1 METNRG
7 GNMAWANEQS
17 IREIY
22 LTAFE
27 PGVTEG
33 GASGVMT
40 IMNRIG
46 AIWGGAHHG
55 LLTDVL
61 RNEWGMQG
69 IVITDFSSN
78 SNYTLQTVGL
88 QAGTD
93 IWDGFSATDLTNFK
107 DNAYVA
113 QLMRKAMHDLLFV
126 QANSSVVNGLAATDK
141 IVSVL
146 TWWQTA
152 LIAADVV
159 LAVLTAGCIFM
170 LVKARKKKNG

>member
-1 METNRG
+1 M
-7 GNMAWANEQS
+7 
-17 IREIY
+17 
-22 LTAFE
+22 
-27 PGVTEG
+27 
-33 GASGVMT
+33 
-40 IMNRIG
+40 
-46 AIWGGAHHG
+46 
-55 LLTDVL
+55 
-61 RNEWGMQG
+61 
-69 IVITDFSSN
+69 
-78 SNYTLQTVGL
+78 
-88 QAGTD
+88 
-93 IWDGFSATDLTNFK
+93 
-107 DNAYVA
+107 A